1 MRTSDRLIQINY
13 CPMDCCYSKHNFDDN
28 GNTDNNEEGSNKSER
43 ILLLDAQRII
53 KLLLVFPSDLFALVG
68 FTFRLI
74 VGKFL
79 IVLQEPF

>member
-1 MRTSDRLIQINY
+1 MRTSDRLIQIKY
-13 CPMDCCYSKHNFDDN
+13 CPMDFYSKHNFDDN
-28 GNTDNNEEGSNKSER
+28 GNTDNNDECSNKSER

-53 KLLLVFPSDLFALVG
+53 KLLLVFPPHLFALVG